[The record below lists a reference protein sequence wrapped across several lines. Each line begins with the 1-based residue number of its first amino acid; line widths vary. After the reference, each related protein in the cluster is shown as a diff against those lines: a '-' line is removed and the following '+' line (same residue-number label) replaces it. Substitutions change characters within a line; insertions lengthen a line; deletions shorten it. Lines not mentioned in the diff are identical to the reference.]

1 MAGKGNKNKNR
12 KITVD
17 KAYAILIGTVIKYNR
32 EQKMTLS
39 VPKIKS
45 FFSMTPEKMQDII

>member
-12 KITVD
+12 QITVD